1 MTNEEAIKTLREL
14 WRETNDTWY
23 EEVYNMAIEALSA
36 EAEWIP
42 FTKRLLTDEEKQ
54 EYPDWTYIFDCPL
67 PDDAVDMAIEALSAE
82 RTGEWIDKGEYA
94 ECSMCGA
101 HSGTQF
107 DGVEPIPLKTN
118 YCPNCGVK
126 MKGGAK

>member
-1 MTNEEAIKTLREL
+1 MTREEAIERLEFLKGVYSVDM
-14 WRETNDTWY
+14 ET
-23 EEVYNMAIEALSA
+23 ALG
-36 EAEWIP
+36 
-42 FTKRLLTDEEKQ
+42 
-54 EYPDWTYIFDCPL
+54 
-67 PDDAVDMAIEALSAE
+67 MAIEALSAE

-118 YCPNCGVK
+118 YCPNCGAR
-126 MKGGAK
+126 MKGGVE

>member
-1 MTNEEAIKTLREL
+1 MTREEALQWLTNEKWTNANNKYKKEWNEA
-14 WRETNDTWY
+14 
-23 EEVYNMAIEALSA
+23 
-36 EAEWIP
+36 
-42 FTKRLLTDEEKQ
+42 F
-54 EYPDWTYIFDCPL
+54 
-67 PDDAVDMAIEALSAE
+67 DMAIEALSAE

-118 YCPNCGVK
+118 YCPNCGAV
-126 MKGGAK
+126 MLKGGDTK

>member
-1 MTNEEAIKTLREL
+1 MTREEAITTLKEMH
-14 WRETNDTWY
+14 ESFDEIHENTNGDIGY
-23 EEVYNMAIEALSA
+23 EQMTAL
-36 EAEWIP
+36 
-42 FTKRLLTDEEKQ
+42 
-54 EYPDWTYIFDCPL
+54 
-67 PDDAVDMAIEALSAE
+67 DMAIEALSAE

-118 YCPNCGVK
+118 YCPNCGAR
-126 MKGGAK
+126 MYKGGDSE